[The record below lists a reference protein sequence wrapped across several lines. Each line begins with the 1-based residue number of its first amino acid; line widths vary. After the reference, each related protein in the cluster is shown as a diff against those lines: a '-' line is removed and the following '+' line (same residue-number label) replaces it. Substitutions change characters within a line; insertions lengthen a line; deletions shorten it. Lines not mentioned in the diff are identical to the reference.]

1 MLEVQTLLSNL
12 YIYIHYELLLHVQA
26 PVAAPPTYLST
37 IHTHFSGSTLETY
50 IFTKLSPGV
59 EMFFFLLRAE

>member
-12 YIYIHYELLLHVQA
+12 HIYYELLQHLQT

-37 IHTHFSGSTLETY
+37 IQTHFSGFTLETY
-50 IFTKLSPGV
+50 IFTKLSPGDEV
-59 EMFFFLLRAE
+59 FFFSLRAE